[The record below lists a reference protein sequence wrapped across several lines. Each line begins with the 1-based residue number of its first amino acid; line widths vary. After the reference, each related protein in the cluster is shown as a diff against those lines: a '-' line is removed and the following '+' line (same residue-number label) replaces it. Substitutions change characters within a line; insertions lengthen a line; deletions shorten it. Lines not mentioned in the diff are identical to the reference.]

1 LVLRTPRGARRIAIT
16 ANQALVAAV
25 NEGKVMISLTQAQ
38 TFAQEWVDAW
48 NSHDLDRI
56 LSHYADDFQMTSP
69 FIVTMMDEPTG
80 TIKGREKVRA
90 YWAKAL
96 ERLPDLHFDLIEV
109 LASVDSITVY
119 YHAIL
124 GKRAVEVFFL
134 DENGKVRRGIAHYN
148 S

>member
-1 LVLRTPRGARRIAIT
+1 MGATPF
-16 ANQALVAAV
+16 
-25 NEGKVMISLTQAQ
+25 MISIKQAQ
-38 TFAQEWVDAW
+38 QFAREWVDAW

-69 FIVTMMDEPTG
+69 FIVTLMDEPTG
-80 TIKGREKVRA
+80 TIKGKENVRA

-96 ERLPDLHFDLIEV
+96 ERLPDLHFELIEV
-109 LASVDSITVY
+109 LASVDSITVC
-119 YHAIL
+119 YHAVL
-124 GKRAVEVFFL
+124 GKRAVEVLFF

>member
-1 LVLRTPRGARRIAIT
+1 
-16 ANQALVAAV
+16 
-25 NEGKVMISLTQAQ
+25 MISLTQAQ

>member
-1 LVLRTPRGARRIAIT
+1 
-16 ANQALVAAV
+16 
-25 NEGKVMISLTQAQ
+25 
-38 TFAQEWVDAW
+38 VDSW

-69 FIVTMMDEPTG
+69 FIVTMMNEPTG
-80 TIKGREKVRA
+80 TIKGKEKVRA
-90 YWAKAL
+90 YWAQAL

-119 YHAIL
+119 YNAVL
-124 GKRAVEVFFL
+124 GKRAAEVLFL
-134 DENGKVRRGIAHYN
+134 DDNGKVRRAVAHYN